1 MWSNRWSTMPI
12 PWLPKLRLPVPD
24 DRAVLDHMPGSNVP
38 VIRQPFRKGDA
49 LPYWAVGEFSGN
61 HLYDLHNDP
70 AEENNLAGSRAE
82 RDMADKL
89 REALKEIEAPSDQF
103 VRLGLK

>member
-1 MWSNRWSTMPI
+1 
-12 PWLPKLRLPVPD
+12 
-24 DRAVLDHMPGSNVP
+24 MPGSKVP

-61 HLYDLHNDP
+61 HLYDLQNDP
-70 AEENNLAGSRAE
+70 AEENNLAGSSAE
-82 RDMADKL
+82 REMAYKL
-89 REALKEIEAPSDQF
+89 REALEEIEAPSDQF